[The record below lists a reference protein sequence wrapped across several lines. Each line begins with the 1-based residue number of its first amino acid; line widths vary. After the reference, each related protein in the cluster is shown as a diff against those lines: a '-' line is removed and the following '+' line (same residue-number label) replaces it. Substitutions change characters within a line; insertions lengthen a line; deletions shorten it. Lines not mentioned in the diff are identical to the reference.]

1 MRMCFSFNNTKWG
14 RKKHDNLKKKKRKNL
29 NENTR
34 CQQIRNTNLF
44 LLMATPAG
52 YNIMQANVGRKCPR
66 NHAFPLINSLIAFS
80 YY

>member
-34 CQQIRNTNLF
+34 CQQIRHTNLF
-44 LLMATPAG
+44 LLIVTPAG
-52 YNIMQANVGRKCPR
+52 YKLTLCKLMLGANV
-66 NHAFPLINSLIAFS
+66 LEITLSL
-80 YY
+80 

>member
-34 CQQIRNTNLF
+34 QQIRHTNLF
-44 LLMATPAG
+44 LLIATPAG
-52 YNIMQANVGRKCPR
+52 YKLTLCKLMLGANV
-66 NHAFPLINSLIAFS
+66 LEITLSL
-80 YY
+80 